1 MIPDRNSFL
10 CQKYAMKILLIED
23 NAELMQNIL
32 LYLSTEG
39 IRCETAQSLYEAED
53 KLLGYAYDCILL
65 DLMLPDGSGLH
76 IFEVIKNL
84 TPRPNVLIISAKDS
98 LDDKLRGLDLGA
110 DDYLPKPF
118 HLAELL
124 ARLKAIYRRSKL
136 GGKDELH
143 FNEIT
148 IEHQNLQVSVHEKSL
163 ELTKKEFDLLV
174 FFITNKNRV
183 LGKQVIAQH
192 LWGDYTDDLANFDF
206 VYQHIKNLR
215 KKICAAGGR
224 DYLTTVYGIGYKFD
238 ENAS

>member
-1 MIPDRNSFL
+1 
-10 CQKYAMKILLIED
+10 
-23 NAELMQNIL
+23 
-32 LYLSTEG
+32 
-39 IRCETAQSLYEAED
+39 
-53 KLLGYAYDCILL
+53 
-65 DLMLPDGSGLH
+65 
-76 IFEVIKNL
+76 
-84 TPRPNVLIISAKDS
+84 VLIISAKDS
-98 LDDKLRGLDLGA
+98 LDDKLQGLDLGA

-136 GGKDELH
+136 GGSDELY
-143 FNEIT
+143 FNEIL
-148 IEHQNLQVSVHEKSL
+148 IDHQNLQVAVHEKPL

-215 KKICAAGGR
+215 KKICAAGGK

-238 ENAS
+238 ENAR